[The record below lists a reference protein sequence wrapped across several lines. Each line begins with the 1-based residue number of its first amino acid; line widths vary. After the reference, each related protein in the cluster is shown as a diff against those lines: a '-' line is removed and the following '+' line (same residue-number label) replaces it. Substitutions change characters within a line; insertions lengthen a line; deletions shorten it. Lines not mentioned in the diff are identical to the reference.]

1 MYFKDGILIGI
12 KFAILFFI
20 IPFFIACSGV
30 NPLSSGAWVEEKNR
44 IPVLQDGQQEGSWE
58 TRDLAIKYE
67 LRQEANT
74 IYISGVVDF
83 GEYIGKGFS
92 TLETLTVYIHA
103 LKDNGIVLETKPVKT
118 FGYRRQLDLMGT
130 MSFKGQFD
138 MSADTAVVAVAFS
151 YSGTVMEGGGRT
163 SWEFWKIPRRK
174 PPA

>member
-1 MYFKDGILIGI
+1 MYFKEGILIVI
-12 KFAILFFI
+12 KFATLFFLF
-20 IPFFIACSGV
+20 PFFMACSGV

-92 TLETLTVYIHA
+92 TLETLTVYIHS

-118 FGYRRQLDLMGT
+118 FGYRRHFDLMGPMT
-130 MSFKGQFD
+130 FKGQFEA
-138 MSADTAVVAVAFS
+138 SGEADIVAVAFS

-163 SWEFWKIPRRK
+163 TWDFWKIPRRK
-174 PPA
+174 PPE